1 MKFLRDRKA
10 QGAFEYILLLAGV
23 LLIVV
28 LAIIIL
34 RGSVLTTANAQI
46 QNQINAIGTENNL
59 TIAACRPYLVGAIPG
74 GASTTFIANASNPNS
89 SAHCFNA
96 GVFWPDR
103 FG

>member
-1 MKFLRDRKA
+1 MSDAMSRKA

-46 QNQINAIGTENNL
+46 QAQTNAIGTQNNL
-59 TIAACRPYLVGAIPG
+59 TIAACGPYLLTRP
-74 GASTTFIANASNPNS
+74 STVYNASYANPNS
-89 SAHCFNA
+89 SAHCWNQVA
-96 GVFWPDR
+96 LAWYPDR
-103 FG
+103 FQ